1 LISAPHGTH
10 ASPRGVGT
18 PLSHLHAHMHT
29 LHIDEFNR
37 VKMFTLH
44 RASSSPRPPP
54 FLKPNTPCSVQ
65 HTQEVARQSLDRAI
79 VEKVNRLLL
88 VFRPSFPNRTEFS
101 QVGCMSLP
109 ASMSTRDDVE
119 RMLIE
124 PADDP
129 LSVLT
134 SPRSTSLTKT
144 SVDFCGVLIEQTVAW
159 PGADEHAHRHCCIH
173 CVHRK
178 PRRHHSSTHPLTLS
192 CTYTTTRWDATHAI
206 AFTACTTSLA
216 VSPTNSPINPLKAAT
231 WADFL
236 KCTSES
242 SYCQGRE
249 MPAINIMDA
258 WHFSDRRANAP
269 PLLPEEYG
277 YSYSC

>member
-1 LISAPHGTH
+1 MSMVMHTVAFTACTARLAVTTHPATHSPSHAPTQPRGGMRPIRLHSLRAPQ
-10 ASPRGVGT
+10 ASPS
-18 PLSHLHAHMHT
+18 PLIHPPTHPLMHLHT
-29 LHIDEFNR
+29 YE
-37 VKMFTLH
+37 
-44 RASSSPRPPP
+44 
-54 FLKPNTPCSVQ
+54 
-65 HTQEVARQSLDRAI
+65 
-79 VEKVNRLLL
+79 
-88 VFRPSFPNRTEFS
+88 
-101 QVGCMSLP
+101 VGC
-109 ASMSTRDDVE
+109 
-119 RMLIE
+119 
-124 PADDP
+124 DP
-129 LSVLT
+129 C
-134 SPRSTSLTKT
+134 
-144 SVDFCGVLIEQTVAW
+144 D
-159 PGADEHAHRHCCIH
+159 CIH